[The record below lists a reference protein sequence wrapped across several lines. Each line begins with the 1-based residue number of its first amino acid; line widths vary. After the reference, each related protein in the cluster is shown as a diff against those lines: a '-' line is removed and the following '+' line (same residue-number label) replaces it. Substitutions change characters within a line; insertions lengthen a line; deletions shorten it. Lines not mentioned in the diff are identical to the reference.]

1 MLDLGLIAFANPWLL
16 LGLASLPILWLLLRV
31 TPPAPRRQIFP
42 AIRLLAGLKAREE
55 TPIRTPWWLV
65 LLRSVAIALVIL
77 GLARPVLNPDERLYG
92 SGPLILVLD
101 DSWAAARGW
110 SRRIA
115 AAEHLLDQ
123 AAREGRMAAIVTT
136 APQTS
141 VAQASVLLPASE
153 ARRSLGGL
161 EPKPWPVDRLAALE
175 RIEALDFSGSAH
187 VVWLSDGQLGSA
199 EPRELVTF
207 AERLQKLGRIDL
219 LDDGAGASGRLIL
232 PPEIRGA
239 SLALRVERAGTQAPE
254 SLRVLGIGTDG
265 GTLSVTDLTFEA
277 AESLAEGELK
287 LPSELRNRIARF
299 KIAEEEG
306 AGAVMLMDESW
317 RRRPVG
323 VVSAARTTQAQPLL
337 AGAYYLE
344 RALGPF
350 AELRAGTLEELLER
364 ELAILTMTDDAP
376 LQDLQLLENWIQAGG
391 LLIRFAGPRLAEKPE
406 GPLPIVLR
414 GRDRVLGGALTW
426 NAPVALAAFPANS
439 PFHGLE
445 VPRDVVVRRQVLAEP
460 SLELAQKS
468 WATLSDGTPL
478 VTGERV
484 GEGWVVLFHVSA
496 NTEWSNLPLSGLFVE
511 MLRRL
516 MEISHGIS
524 TRDAGELLQPIS
536 VLDGFGTLESA
547 KVSVKPADAGT
558 LDAPGSIGPWHPP
571 GFYGGGGLRHAHNL
585 GGDLAGLAPLPT
597 MPAGTVERSYA
608 DSREFDIGPW
618 LIALAMVLLLADLL
632 LSLFLRGHLPH
643 RQGSPS
649 PAGRLAGAGVAI
661 LICLLL
667 TPAVANAQSQFD
679 EERALEAT
687 LLTRLGYVLSDVPE
701 TDATSAAGLSGLT
714 RVLHLRT
721 SIEAGPPLPVDIERD
736 ELSFFP
742 LLYWPILPDGREIS
756 PVAVKKLQDYLDKGG
771 TVLFDL
777 RDPSASARIASRTSR
792 AEQSLRHLLKDVDIP
807 PLVPISPDH
816 VLTKAFYLLQDFPG
830 RYSGGTLWVEGGEG
844 SDRDGVTSV
853 VIGANDWASAW
864 AVDRLARPLYPV
876 VPGGERQRELAYRF
890 GVNLVMYALTG
901 NYKADQV
908 HVPFILERLGQ

>member
-1 MLDLGLIAFANPWLL
+1 MLI
-16 LGLASLPILWLLLRV
+16 
-31 TPPAPRRQIFP
+31 
-42 AIRLLAGLKAREE
+42 
-55 TPIRTPWWLV
+55 
-65 LLRSVAIALVIL
+65 
-77 GLARPVLNPDERLYG
+77 
-92 SGPLILVLD
+92 
-101 DSWAAARGW
+101 
-110 SRRIA
+110 
-115 AAEHLLDQ
+115 
-123 AAREGRMAAIVTT
+123 
-136 APQTS
+136 
-141 VAQASVLLPASE
+141 
-153 ARRSLGGL
+153 
-161 EPKPWPVDRLAALE
+161 
-175 RIEALDFSGSAH
+175 
-187 VVWLSDGQLGSA
+187 
-199 EPRELVTF
+199 
-207 AERLQKLGRIDL
+207 
-219 LDDGAGASGRLIL
+219 
-232 PPEIRGA
+232 
-239 SLALRVERAGTQAPE
+239 
-254 SLRVLGIGTDG
+254 
-265 GTLSVTDLTFEA
+265 
-277 AESLAEGELK
+277 
-287 LPSELRNRIARF
+287 
-299 KIAEEEG
+299 
-306 AGAVMLMDESW
+306 DESW

-323 VVSAARTTQAQPLL
+323 IVSASRELQAQPLL
-337 AGAYYLE
+337 TGGYYLE

-350 AELRAGTLEELLER
+350 AELRTGTLEELLER
-364 ELAILTMTDDAP
+364 ELAVLTMTDDAP
-376 LQDLQLLENWIQAGG
+376 LADVALLNEWIQAGG
-391 LLIRFAGPRLAEKPE
+391 LLIRFAGPRLAANPE

-426 NAPVALAAFPANS
+426 NAPVALAAFPTSS
-439 PFHGLE
+439 PFHGLA

-536 VLDGFGTLESA
+536 VLDGFGTLGSA
-547 KVSVKPADAGT
+547 AVSTKPAEAGT
-558 LDAPGSIGPWHPP
+558 LDAPGSVGPWHPP

-585 GGDLAGLAPLPT
+585 GGDLAELAPLPA

-618 LIALAMVLLLADLL
+618 LITLAMLLLLADLL
-632 LSLFLRGHLPH
+632 LSLFLRGHLPL
-643 RQGSPS
+643 RPGLSA
-649 PAGRLAGAGVAI
+649 PAGGLTGAGVI
-661 LICLLL
+661 LIALLL
-667 TPAVANAQSQFD
+667 TPIEANAQSEID
-679 EERALEAT
+679 VERALEAT

-721 SIEAGPPLPVDIERD
+721 SVEAGPPLPVDIERD

-742 LLYWPILPDGREIS
+742 LLYWPILPDGQEIS
-756 PVAVKKLQDYLDKGG
+756 PVAVEKLQDYLDKGG
-771 TVLFDL
+771 TILFDL
-777 RDPSASARIASRTSR
+777 RDPTASARIASRTSR
-792 AEQSLRHLLKDVDIP
+792 ADQSLRRLLQDVDIP
-807 PLVPISPDH
+807 PLVPIAPDH

-864 AVDRLARPLYPV
+864 AVDRLGRPLYPV
-876 VPGGERQRELAYRF
+876 VPGGERQREMAYRF